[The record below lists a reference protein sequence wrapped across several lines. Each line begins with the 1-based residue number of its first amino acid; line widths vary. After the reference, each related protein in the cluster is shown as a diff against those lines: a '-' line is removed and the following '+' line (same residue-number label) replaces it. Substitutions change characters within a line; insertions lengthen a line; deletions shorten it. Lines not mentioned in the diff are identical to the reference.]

1 MSTRPP
7 RRRGFFRRP
16 VCAPRC
22 RLALAP
28 VLALV
33 LVAGCGAPRPTP
45 SPPVFYPPP
54 PETPRIQFLCS
65 LKSSAD
71 VTPPPSPFARFL
83 LGDDRLRSA
92 TQLVRPYGL
101 AYSEQRLYVCD
112 SGSRQGVVFDFA
124 LRECR
129 TFGREGLFRFGQP
142 INISVGPDGEKYVTD
157 TARGQVVVFDRD
169 DRPLRALG
177 RPGEFKPCDAVWHEG
192 ELYVADLKSNA
203 IQVLDPQSGRVRRQ
217 IGRAGSGPGQF
228 AQPTNLAFGPD
239 GRLYVSDTLNARV
252 QVLEPSGQML
262 RAVGTRGRGLG
273 QMVRPKGITVDRQS
287 RLYVCDAAA
296 EVVQVFDAEGRLL
309 MFLGGPGPGRGT
321 LALPAKVAIG
331 YTGIE
336 PFAGY
341 AAPGFQIEYLLFVGN
356 QLGPDKINVYA
367 FGANTGGAPAGPGTA
382 EPAAPPPAQ
391 VLR

>member
-1 MSTRPP
+1 MNTPAP
-7 RRRGFFRRP
+7 RRDSFLGRP
-16 VCAPRC
+16 VGAARC
-22 RLALAP
+22 RRAIAPALALA
-28 VLALV
+28 LA
-33 LVAGCGAPRPTP
+33 AGCGAPRPTP
-45 SPPVFYPPP
+45 QPPVFYPPA
-54 PETPRIQFLCS
+54 PEAPRIQFLCS
-65 LKSSAD
+65 LNSSAD
-71 VTPPPSPFARFL
+71 VTPTPGAFARFL

-92 TQLVRPYGL
+92 TRLVRPYGL
-101 AYSEQRLYVCD
+101 AFWEHRLYVCD

-157 TARGQVVVFDRD
+157 TVRGQIVVFDRD
-169 DRPLRALG
+169 DKPLRALG
-177 RPGEFKPCDAVWHEG
+177 RPGELKPCDAVWHQG
-192 ELYVADLKSNA
+192 ELYVADLKSNS

-217 IGRAGSGPGQF
+217 IGASGSGLGQF

-239 GRLYVSDTLNARV
+239 GLLYVSDTLNARV
-252 QVLEPSGQML
+252 QVLEPSGQVV
-262 RAVGTRGRGLG
+262 RSVGTLGRGLG
-273 QMVRPKGITVDRQS
+273 QMVRPKGIAVDRQS

-321 LALPAKVAIG
+321 LALPAKVAIS

-336 PFAGY
+336 HFVGH

-356 QLGPDKINVYA
+356 QLGPDKINVYG
-367 FGANTGGAPAGPGTA
+367 FGANKGGAPAAPAPAGPAG
-382 EPAAPPPAQ
+382 PPPVQ
-391 VLR
+391 VPR